1 MTYQQTIDYLYNR
14 LPVFHNVGPRA
25 LNKGLGGIT
34 RFCEY
39 LNHPQNSFK
48 TIHVGGTN
56 GKGSSSHMLASIL
69 QTQGYKTGLYTSP
82 HLVDFRERIRLN
94 GAIVDQQ
101 YVVNFVQ
108 KHQNFIE
115 NGHFSFFEVTVAMA
129 FQYFA
134 DIKVDI
140 AVIEVGLGGRL
151 DSTNIIKPIASLITN
166 ISFDHA
172 KILGNTLE
180 LIAAEKAGIIKKRI
194 PVVIAKTQQETKP
207 IFVKKAQETNSN
219 IVFADT
225 QYQVLNQT
233 IESQYQHLTIK
244 ELHND
249 TNFEI
254 SSDLLGSYQSEN
266 IVGVLA
272 LVRVLNDNNLL
283 PVSEASC
290 LNGIKNT
297 RMNTQL
303 IGRWLPIGNKPTIFC
318 DTGHNE
324 AGILE
329 VLKNINR
336 YKFNKLIM
344 IMGFVNDKEIDK
356 ILQLLPKDAE
366 YYWTQASIFRAKN
379 YLELAKDATEIGLNG
394 SAFETVQIA
403 LNNALLN
410 ATETD
415 FIFIGGSTFIV
426 ADLLKTTQ
434 WEERNN

>member
-48 TIHVGGTN
+48 TIHIGGTN

-94 GAIVDQQ
+94 GAMLEQQ
-101 YVVNFVQ
+101 YVVDFVQ
-108 KHQNFIE
+108 KHKEFIE
-115 NGHFSFFEVTVAMA
+115 NGNFSFFEVTVAMA

-180 LIAAEKAGIIKKRI
+180 LIAAEKAGIIKEGI
-194 PVVIAKTQQETKP
+194 AVVISKTQQETKP
-207 IFVKKAQETNSN
+207 IFLQKAKETNSE
-219 IVFADT
+219 IVFADA
-225 QYQVLNQT
+225 QFQVLNQT
-233 IESQYQHLTIK
+233 IESEYQHLKIK
-244 ELHND
+244 ELNND
-249 TNFEI
+249 LTHII

-266 IVGVLA
+266 IIGVLA
-272 LVRVLNDNNLL
+272 LMQILNKNHLL
-283 PVSEASC
+283 PVSEESC
-290 LNGIKNT
+290 SNGLKNA

-303 IGRWLPIGNKPTIFC
+303 LGRWLPIANKPTIFC

-344 IMGFVNDKEIDK
+344 ILGFVNDKEINK
-356 ILQLLPKDAE
+356 ILHLLPKEAE

-379 YLELAKDATEIGLNG
+379 YLELAQEATEIGLRG
-394 SAFETVQIA
+394 KPYETVQSA
-403 LNNALLN
+403 LDNALVN
-410 ATETD
+410 ASETD

-426 ADLLKTTQ
+426 ADLLKTQQ
-434 WEERNN
+434 WEERSN